1 MLYFIPTP
9 IGNKE
14 DITLR
19 ALRLLRELSIF
30 ICEDTRVT
38 KKLLSL
44 YEIPYEG
51 KQFFSLTSFTNKG
64 KVAYYL
70 NLIREYDI

>member
-70 NLIREYDI
+70 NLMREHDI